1 MATKPSFIPAWC
13 TTGTRAAPTPPEQ
26 ASGWSSGDRPSAQQL
41 NWLVGLLGDWSA
53 YLSDGALAGNHTIT
67 GTLGVSGLTTLNGG
81 GNVPTGRTLTA
92 ASGGTLAVASGGT
105 LDLAG
110 NYKHGDREVNIAA
123 SAFTLSTAAG
133 AIGSGTVAEL
143 NGHEWL
149 FIAGA
154 THLTAP
160 LMLPVGSRVKS
171 IDFICDRGGHAAQLF
186 FRKRTGST
194 TSTIATGTAA
204 GTGLQANTMS
214 AINYTVEASYR
225 VWLHYQPG
233 GTNGTFEGCRVIY
246 DRP

>member
-1 MATKPSFIPAWC
+1 MATKPSSVPTWATVGADIAEP
-13 TTGTRAAPTPPEQ
+13 TTGRKELGHVHGESPT
-26 ASGWSSGDRPSAQQL
+26 AQEE
-41 NWLVGLLGDWSA
+41 NWFKNLVYQWAA
-53 YLSDGALAGNHTIT
+53 YLRDGALTGNHTFGGTVGVTGLIT
-67 GTLGVSGLTTLNGG
+67 ATAG
-81 GNVPTGRTLTA
+81 LTA
-92 ASGGTLAVASGGT
+92 AANQHITVSGTGRF
-105 LDLAG
+105 
-110 NYKHGDREVNIAA
+110 KHGDEEVNIAA
-123 SAFTLSTAAG
+123 SAFTLSTVAA

-143 NGHEWL
+143 NEHEWL

-171 IDFICDRGGHAAQLF
+171 IDFICDRGGNTAQLLL
-186 FRKRTGST
+186 RKRTGST

-225 VWLHYQPG
+225 VWLKYQPG
-233 GTNGTFEGCRVIY
+233 GTGGTFEGCRVTY